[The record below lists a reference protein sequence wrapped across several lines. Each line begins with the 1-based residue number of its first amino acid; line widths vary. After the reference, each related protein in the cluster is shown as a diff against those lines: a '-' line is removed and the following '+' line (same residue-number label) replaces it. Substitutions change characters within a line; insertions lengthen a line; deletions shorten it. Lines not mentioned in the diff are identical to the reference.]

1 MHRTAHLAGSTA
13 PARPFPMSRSVVSQ
27 VPAVA
32 NLTADTWG
40 LGNLGSGIM
49 FCGLIVLPLLAR
61 RWLGLTYVA
70 AFWTAYVLTR
80 PLGASFADWM
90 GGPPFRG
97 GLGIPTALV
106 AVLWGVGILAV
117 AGYLTAAHR
126 RRTVRAIRQEAV
138 AVR

>member
-1 MHRTAHLAGSTA
+1 
-13 PARPFPMSRSVVSQ
+13 MSRSVVSQ

-32 NLTADTWG
+32 NLTANTWG

-49 FCGLIVLPLLAR
+49 FCGLVVLPLLAR

-80 PLGASFADWM
+80 PIGASLADRM

-97 GLGIPTALV
+97 GLGIATPLV
-106 AVLWGVGILAV
+106 AVLWGLGMLAV
-117 AGYLTAAHR
+117 ALSLVVAQR
-126 RRTVRAIRQEAV
+126 RRATSAVRREDAV
-138 AVR
+138 AVG